1 MRTVKDIMTK
11 PAKLPIGIQTFEKIC
26 EEDYVYVDKTRHIK
40 DLIDRGSYYFL
51 SRPRRFGKSL
61 LISTMQALF
70 EGREELFRGLYIHDK
85 WDWEKSRPVIKISFG
100 GVARDLADMKQDVVG
115 ILKQNQ
121 RRLDISCEE
130 PENIGGCF
138 RELIEKAGEKYGRKV
153 AILVD
158 EYDKLIVDNLDQP
171 EVAAQGREVLRDLY
185 TTIKDSDEYVRFAFL
200 TGVSKFSKVSVFSG
214 LNNLEDITLN
224 PDSCDICGYTQNDL
238 ETIFAAHLEGA
249 DMDKV
254 RQWYN
259 GYNFMGDP
267 VYNPFDILLFIK
279 NKFIFRNYWFTT
291 GTPTFLIKLLQ
302 KQNYFVPNLEDLR
315 VSESLID
322 SYDVENVRLEP
333 ILFQTGYLTIK
344 EQTRAGA
351 VIMYTLCFPNLETRY
366 SFNDFVLSYLTGQ
379 ESEKANFQSDIYEFL
394 TQGDLSGFE
403 KTLKSLFAS
412 IPYTNYV
419 NNTISSYEGYYASV
433 IYAYL
438 ASLGLDIVAEDV
450 TNKGRIDL
458 TLRLEDFIFILEFKV
473 DGQGRALDQ
482 IKDRD
487 YARKYKEDGRPVYLV
502 GIDFDSTE
510 RNLAGFEWEICR

>member
-1 MRTVKDIMTK
+1 MTK
-11 PAKLPIGIQTFEKIC
+11 LAKLPIGIQTFEKIR
-26 EEDYVYVDKTRHIK
+26 EEDYLYVDKTQRIK

-61 LISTMQALF
+61 LVSTMQALF

-85 WDWEKSRPVIKISFG
+85 WDWEKSCPVIKISFG

-121 RRLDISCEE
+121 RRLDISCEDK
-130 PENIGGCF
+130 ENIGGCF
-138 RELIEKAGEKYGRKV
+138 RELIERASEKYGDKV
-153 AILVD
+153 VILVD

-171 EVAAQGREVLRDLY
+171 EVAAQGREVLRDIY

-224 PDSCDICGYTQNDL
+224 PDSSDICGYTQNDL
-238 ETIFAAHLEGA
+238 ESTFAGHLEGA

-254 RQWYN
+254 RLWYN
-259 GYNFMGDP
+259 GYNFMGEP

-279 NKFIFRNYWFTT
+279 NKFIFRNYWFST
-291 GTPTFLIKLLQ
+291 GTPTLLIKLLQ

-322 SYDVENVRLEP
+322 SYDVENVQLEP

-344 EQTRAGA
+344 EQMRAGA
-351 VIMYTLCFPNLETRY
+351 VIMYKLCFPNLETRY
-366 SFNDFVLSYLTGQ
+366 SFNDVLLSYLTGQ
-379 ESEKANFQSDIYEFL
+379 ESEKANFQFDIYEFL
-394 TQGDLSGFE
+394 VQGDLKGFE
-403 KTLKSLFAS
+403 RTLKSLFAS

-450 TNKGRIDL
+450 TNKGRIEL
-458 TLRLEDFIFILEFKV
+458 TLKLEDFIFILEFKV
-473 DGQGRALDQ
+473 DGEGRALEQ
-482 IKDRD
+482 IKEKD
-487 YARKYKEDGRPVYLV
+487 YARKYKKDGRTVYLL
-502 GIDFDSTE
+502 GIDFDSSK
-510 RNLAGFEWEICR
+510 RNLSGFEWEIGG